1 MRVIRRKTLEQYWK
15 KNADAE
21 QPLKSWFAEAVKAKW
36 KDSNDLKKD
45 YPKASVIT
53 GKRTV
58 FNIKGNHY
66 RFIVDIEYKIGI
78 IYIIWFGT
86 HAEYDKLNVK
96 SISYD
101 KSN

>member
-15 KNADAE
+15 KYADAE

-36 KDSNDLKKD
+36 KNSNDMKND

-66 RFIVDIEYKIGI
+66 RLVVDIEYKINTI
-78 IYIIWFGT
+78 FIVWFGP
-86 HAEYDKLNVK
+86 HAEYDKLNLK
-96 SISYD
+96 FITYD
-101 KSN
+101 KGN